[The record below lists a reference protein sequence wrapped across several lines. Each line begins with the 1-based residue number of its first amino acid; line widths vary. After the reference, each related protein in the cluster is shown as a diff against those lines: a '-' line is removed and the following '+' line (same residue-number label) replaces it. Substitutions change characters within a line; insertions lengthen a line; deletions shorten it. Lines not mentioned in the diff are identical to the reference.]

1 VSEQLALDLAP
12 KPLRPTGP
20 GDWLLSF
27 VETRREMRPNLDVWG
42 YHLVRHAA
50 AVAGDALFI
59 RDALQAL
66 VDRGV
71 LTKHRYVPHMPQPV
85 LAPTSSIWHF
95 GNEHAG
101 PIWNWIFRVAP
112 DWRERMG
119 LPPSRSWRIRL
130 NGVTHYGDGPVPAY
144 LAKGV
149 RL

>member
-1 VSEQLALDLAP
+1 MSAQLALDLAP

-50 AVAGDALFI
+50 AVAGDSGLIQAAL
-59 RDALQAL
+59 RQL
-66 VDRGV
+66 VEGGV
-71 LTKHRYVPHMPQPV
+71 LAKHRYVPHMPQPA
-85 LAPTSSIWHF
+85 LRPTLEIYHLNN
-95 GNEHAG
+95 GYAG
-101 PIWNWIFRVAP
+101 PMWNWIFRVAP

-119 LPPSRSWRIRL
+119 LAPSSAWRVRF
-130 NGVTHYGDGPVPAY
+130 NGTNYSGEGPVPAY
-144 LAKGV
+144 LAKGE